1 MESLTFTVVLPS
13 RSEMPITATSDD
25 CLDEVA
31 KFHNLYNGAP
41 SDTVFVCRG
50 QVLGPLLSLGH
61 HGIREG
67 DRIFVHHRR
76 PRVTRPPF
84 NRRMAFKQPNTT
96 SEARR
101 AETARISDLAFSSW
115 EMHGQFLSLM
125 NAILEARA
133 RREDCEILFV
143 EETILPTD
151 LRIREDPLPP
161 LNSGLHGA
169 DGDMAAE
176 ECLLPVC
183 ALDGIREDV
192 KN

>member
-1 MESLTFTVVLPS
+1 M
-13 RSEMPITATSDD
+13 
-25 CLDEVA
+25 
-31 KFHNLYNGAP
+31 
-41 SDTVFVCRG
+41 
-50 QVLGPLLSLGH
+50 
-61 HGIREG
+61 
-67 DRIFVHHRR
+67 
-76 PRVTRPPF
+76 
-84 NRRMAFKQPNTT
+84 
-96 SEARR
+96 
-101 AETARISDLAFSSW
+101 ARISDLAFSSW